1 MINKIIECE
10 NRLLQDRKML
20 NDLLRMEYNRYLQAQ
35 AVNRPQQEAFVPQQA
50 AFVSQPQPV
59 TPQPRPAEPKP
70 QRVVTPPQGMQNL
83 QPQRVVTPPQGMQN
97 LQPQRMVTPPSGMQ
111 NPQPQWQGA
120 PLNPAMMYQRQ
131 APKKTDVEKTIGK
144 SLMGIFAS
152 ILIFVSLILFATLV
166 VPYLTDAIKMILMF
180 GVSFAFAI
188 IGNLLLIK
196 NPKNKWFLSLA
207 GCGVGAVY
215 LSLFISR
222 LYFNAIT
229 DFVLYGCILVWA
241 ILVSI
246 LSKLCA

>member
-59 TPQPRPAEPKP
+59 TPQQAAFVAQLQPVTPQPRPAEP
-70 QRVVTPPQGMQNL
+70 

>member
-50 AFVSQPQPV
+50 AFVSQLQPV
-59 TPQPRPAEPKP
+59 TPQPRPAEP
-70 QRVVTPPQGMQNL
+70 

-152 ILIFVSLILFATLV
+152 ILIFVS
-166 VPYLTDAIKMILMF
+166 
-180 GVSFAFAI
+180 
-188 IGNLLLIK
+188 
-196 NPKNKWFLSLA
+196 
-207 GCGVGAVY
+207 
-215 LSLFISR
+215 
-222 LYFNAIT
+222 
-229 DFVLYGCILVWA
+229 
-241 ILVSI
+241 
-246 LSKLCA
+246 